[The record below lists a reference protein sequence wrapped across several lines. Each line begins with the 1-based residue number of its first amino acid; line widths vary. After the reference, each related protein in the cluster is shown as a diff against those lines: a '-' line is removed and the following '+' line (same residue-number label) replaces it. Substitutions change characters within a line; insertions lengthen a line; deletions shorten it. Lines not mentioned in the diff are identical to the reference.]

1 VTPVKYPLAERFHE
15 VQGEGQFVGTRMA
28 FVRMVGCSVGQKV
41 CTACDTD
48 FDRMRPELGGGTYTA
63 DELVAYAK
71 PVGRMCITGG
81 EPLDRDIRP
90 LLLAATAAGVTC
102 HVETSGTQLPAW
114 LTAGQWGSGN
124 RVHYVDGKLVRMWL
138 CVSPKPGYTNEM
150 VVEHADEVKVIVGG
164 LGDGPGW
171 PTVEQAAAW
180 ANLGQLVY
188 IQPRNHTKAVNE
200 DNLAAVL
207 ALTEKYPRLRV
218 SCQLHKFLGV
228 R

>member
-1 VTPVKYPLAERFHE
+1 MTVRYPLAERFHE

-28 FVRMVGCSVGQKV
+28 FVRMVGCSVGQQV

-48 FDRMRPELGGGTYTA
+48 FTRQHIHLGGGSYTA
-63 DELVAYAK
+63 EELVAYAK

-90 LLLAATAAGVTC
+90 LLHIATDAHVHC
-102 HVETSGTQLPAW
+102 HVETSGTRHPQW
-114 LTAGQWGSGN
+114 LQATDENFFG
-124 RVHYVDGKLVRMWL
+124 RHRVDGRDVRLWL
-138 CVSPKPGYTNEM
+138 CVSPKPGYLESM
-150 VVEHADEVKVIVGG
+150 IAVADEVKVIIGG

-171 PTVEQAAAW
+171 PTVEHAARW
-180 ANLGQLVY
+180 ADDGKLVY
-188 IQPRNHTKAVNE
+188 IQPRNHTKAVDE

-207 ALTEKYPRLRV
+207 ALTEKYPQLRV